1 MSAKHSLS
9 NDTFLSK
16 IDRLRETNV
25 GSLIPLPQ
33 VIVVGDQS
41 SGKSSTLESLTGFA
55 FPRAATLCTRYA
67 TQISCI
73 RAPVKEIVVSIIP
86 RPDASEELKARL
98 QAFRHTL
105 DRMDDASL
113 ANVFH
118 EANTAMGIRIS
129 GNDDDGVSAFSEDTL
144 KIDISGPDETHLTLV
159 DVPGLTTDSDI
170 QLVRNMVKRY
180 MENPRTIILAVIPCN
195 VDITNQEILRLAAEA
210 DPEGVRTMGVLTKPD
225 LAQER
230 AVQDIIL
237 ELINGQRNPLKLGY
251 CALLN
256 RGADDNSSSAEALHA
271 SERAFFQ
278 APPWSTCSATALGSD
293 SLRAHLRVL
302 LLDIS
307 KHQLAALGPSRADES
322 SQRRHLV
329 QIAARAQDIT
339 KSAIN
344 GYYTGDDGLF
354 QRIPALRLITK
365 LVQENDIFADT
376 FRKNGHIQEF
386 RGDDSKKGPK
396 KGTENEDDE
405 EGDDVLGLTQAI
417 FNIGIDDHGNNI
429 LDGNGEDD
437 VESVFPS
444 ALESYGE
451 LLDIIAP
458 TKKFPPPAQGPLTGL
473 IQKVYK
479 NTRGPELGTFNGT
492 VLATIF
498 RMITTRWEPLILAH
512 VSTAILSVHGYIHN
526 LLLEICPDPTL
537 RDMLWEVLLRDELR
551 ARYKAAMAH
560 SSFLISIERSGLP
573 ITLNHHFNTTVRDK
587 RQGRFLTSIQKNTKK
602 MKNMFASDED
612 WIQQGDQNVD
622 VVPLDFLNKLA
633 ANMDTS
639 EHVCAD
645 LLDTIESYYGV
656 ARERF
661 VDTLCQHVIYH
672 MLLTGPDSPLKI
684 LSPDHI
690 MTLST
695 DQLDSIAREDAVTLN
710 QRQLLGRQLDSL
722 DEAMKVLRS

>member
-1 MSAKHSLS
+1 M
-9 NDTFLSK
+9 
-16 IDRLRETNV
+16 
-25 GSLIPLPQ
+25 
-33 VIVVGDQS
+33 
-41 SGKSSTLESLTGFA
+41 
-55 FPRAATLCTRYA
+55 
-67 TQISCI
+67 
-73 RAPVKEIVVSIIP
+73 
-86 RPDASEELKARL
+86 
-98 QAFRHTL
+98 
-105 DRMDDASL
+105 
-113 ANVFH
+113 
-118 EANTAMGIRIS
+118 
-129 GNDDDGVSAFSEDTL
+129 
-144 KIDISGPDETHLTLV
+144 
-159 DVPGLTTDSDI
+159 SDI

-307 KHQLAALGPSRADES
+307 KREFPHVRAQIEIRHQACTDQLAALGPSRADES

-479 NTRGPELGTFNGT
+479 NTRGPELGT
-492 VLATIF
+492 
-498 RMITTRWEPLILAH
+498 
-512 VSTAILSVHGYIHN
+512 VS
-526 LLLEICPDPTL
+526 CF
-537 RDMLWEVLLRDELR
+537 
-551 ARYKAAMAH
+551 H
-560 SSFLISIERSGLP
+560 S
-573 ITLNHHFNTTVRDK
+573 
-587 RQGRFLTSIQKNTKK
+587 
-602 MKNMFASDED
+602 
-612 WIQQGDQNVD
+612 WI
-622 VVPLDFLNKLA
+622 
-633 ANMDTS
+633 
-639 EHVCAD
+639 
-645 LLDTIESYYGV
+645 
-656 ARERF
+656 RR
-661 VDTLCQHVIYH
+661 
-672 MLLTGPDSPLKI
+672 
-684 LSPDHI
+684 
-690 MTLST
+690 
-695 DQLDSIAREDAVTLN
+695 
-710 QRQLLGRQLDSL
+710 
-722 DEAMKVLRS
+722 